1 MGGPDDFWRL
11 GRCQLFCCLA
21 AWALRRGWACEGGP
35 GLGCWF
41 CLGLL
46 ARRLGGDLQAAQQLV
61 GVFELQP
68 IQICQRAG
76 GVLLG
81 VLCQFVQGLAVPF
94 AVFAG
99 LGLELVALQLL
110 IGGREGFALQLGNF
124 CSGVL
129 LAQLAEVLLARAFG
143 ADAVYA
149 QDVQLVAHLL
159 GRGVVGLGQLCA
171 GHGLGLLRNAL
182 CVA

>member
-21 AWALRRGWACEGGP
+21 AWALRCGWACGGGP

-41 CLGLL
+41 CLGLR
-46 ARRLGGDLQAAQQLV
+46 ARWLGGDLQAAQQLV

-81 VLCQFVQGLAVPF
+81 VLCQLVQGLAVPF

-124 CSGVL
+124 CGGVL
-129 LAQLAEVLLARAFG
+129 LAQLAEVLLACAFG
-143 ADAVYA
+143 ADAAYA

-159 GRGVVGLGQLCA
+159 GRGVVGFGQLCA